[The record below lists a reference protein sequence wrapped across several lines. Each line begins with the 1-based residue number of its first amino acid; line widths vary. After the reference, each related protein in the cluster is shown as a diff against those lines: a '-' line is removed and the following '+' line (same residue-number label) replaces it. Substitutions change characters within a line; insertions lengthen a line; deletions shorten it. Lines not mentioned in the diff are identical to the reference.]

1 MSLTQLSKRLCP
13 YYTKC
18 PLPGPLMALGA
29 YVLWDTVK
37 NFALDHLFPKDLS
50 GQVAV
55 ITGAGSGIGRGIAV
69 SLAKRGVKVAL
80 WDLNEKG
87 MEETLEMV
95 KEAGGEGA
103 AYKVN
108 VVYSTAKKVTADLGA
123 CTILINNA
131 GIVTGKSILDVEDS
145 KASLTLGV
153 NTESHFWT
161 VKAFLPHM
169 ISTNNGHIVTIASAA
184 GLVGVAGLCDY
195 CASKFGARGFNEAL
209 RLELRKMGKYGV
221 HTMSVCPYFI
231 NTGMFD
237 GVKTRFP
244 FGLLLPILEPSYV
257 VHKIVQGMRRRR
269 TELRMPRLM
278 YCSDLLHFIFPTY
291 VKDFIF
297 ELIGFSNSM
306 DEFKQT
312 R

>member
-108 VVYSTAKKVTADLGA
+108 VCDKEVREG
-123 CTILINNA
+123 N
-131 GIVTGKSILDVEDS
+131 
-145 KASLTLGV
+145 
-153 NTESHFWT
+153 
-161 VKAFLPHM
+161 
-169 ISTNNGHIVTIASAA
+169 
-184 GLVGVAGLCDY
+184 VG
-195 CASKFGARGFNEAL
+195 RN
-209 RLELRKMGKYGV
+209 RKQ
-221 HTMSVCPYFI
+221 PQA
-231 NTGMFD
+231 N
-237 GVKTRFP
+237 
-244 FGLLLPILEPSYV
+244 
-257 VHKIVQGMRRRR
+257 RRQ
-269 TELRMPRLM
+269 P
-278 YCSDLLHFIFPTY
+278 
-291 VKDFIF
+291 
-297 ELIGFSNSM
+297 
-306 DEFKQT
+306 KQPN